1 MDEIIESIPKLQGY
15 NCFACGTANPV
26 GLNLSFY
33 RLGEYVCSD
42 IILEKNYEG
51 WENMAHGGIVSTLL
65 DEVMSWTVI
74 YFRRIFFVT
83 RRMKIKYI
91 RPVPLYRLL
100 AVKGKMIEGGK
111 RRLCKASGLIQDE
124 DKNTLVRAEATFAIL
139 SDKDLSLVPDNVRGD
154 MDNLFKIFDRMD
166 KPAGTRGQDLL

>member
-1 MDEIIESIPKLQGY
+1 VDKIIESVPKLEGY
-15 NCFACGTANPV
+15 NCFACGTANPI

-33 RLGEYVCSD
+33 RQGEYICSD
-42 IILEKNYEG
+42 IALEKNYEG

-91 RPVPLYRLL
+91 RPVPLHRLL
-100 AVKGKMIEGGK
+100 TVKGKMIEGEK
-111 RRLCKASGLIQDE
+111 RRLCKARGLIQDG
-124 DKNTLVRAEATFAIL
+124 DKNTLVRGEATFAIL
-139 SDKDLSLVPDNVRGD
+139 SDKDLSLVPGKLKKE
-154 MDNLFKIFDRMD
+154 MGNLFEKFNRME
-166 KPAGTRGQDLL
+166 

>member
-1 MDEIIESIPKLQGY
+1 VDEIIESIPKLEGY
-15 NCFACGTANPV
+15 NCFACGTANPI

-33 RLGEYVCSD
+33 RQGEY
-42 IILEKNYEG
+42 IYEG

-74 YFRRIFFVT
+74 YFRRIFFLT

-91 RPVPLYRLL
+91 KPVPLYRLL
-100 AVKGKMIEGGK
+100 TVKGKMIEGEK
-111 RRLCKASGLIQDE
+111 RRLCKARGLIQDE

-139 SDKDLSLVPDNVRGD
+139 SDKDLSLVPDKQRRE
-154 MDNLFKIFDRMD
+154 MDNLFKRFSRME
-166 KPAGTRGQDLL
+166 

>member
-1 MDEIIESIPKLQGY
+1 MDEVLESIPKLEGH
-15 NCFACGTANPV
+15 NCFACGTENPI

-33 RLGEYVCSD
+33 RQGEYICSD
-42 IILEKNYEG
+42 ISLEKDYEG

-91 RPVPLYRLL
+91 KPVPLYRLL
-100 AVKGKMIEGGK
+100 TVKGKMVEGEN
-111 RRLCKASGLIQDE
+111 RRLCKARGLIQDE
-124 DKNTLVRAEATFAIL
+124 EENTLARGEATFAIL
-139 SDKDLSLVPDNVRGD
+139 SGKGLSLVPDQVKRE
-154 MDNLFKIFDRMD
+154 MDDLFERFNRID
-166 KPAGTRGQDLL
+166 

>member
-1 MDEIIESIPKLQGY
+1 MDEILESIPKLEGY
-15 NCFACGTANPV
+15 NCFACGTENPI

-33 RLGEYVCSD
+33 RQGEYICSD
-42 IILEKNYEG
+42 ISLQKDYEG

-91 RPVPLYRLL
+91 KPVPLYRLL
-100 AVKGKMIEGGK
+100 TVKGKMIEGEN
-111 RRLCKASGLIQDE
+111 RRLCKARGLIQDE
-124 DKNTLVRAEATFAIL
+124 EENTLVRGEATFAIL
-139 SDKDLSLVPDNVRGD
+139 SGEGLSLVPDKVKRE
-154 MDNLFKIFDRMD
+154 MDSLFKRFNRID
-166 KPAGTRGQDLL
+166 